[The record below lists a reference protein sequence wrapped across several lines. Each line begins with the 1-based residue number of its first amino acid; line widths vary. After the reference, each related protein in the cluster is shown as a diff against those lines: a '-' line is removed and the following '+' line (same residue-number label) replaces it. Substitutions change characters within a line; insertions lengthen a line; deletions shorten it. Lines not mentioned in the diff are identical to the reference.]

1 MLFTL
6 KKVNGLLVKTSLI
19 TVDEELIEKARA
31 QQEGYV
37 KSGILSGNYIED
49 QWILNGQTHRSKINF
64 GRKRKALQRV
74 CEMNGMDYRR
84 IVELLKVYTIMRI
97 DVAMPPVLSGQV
109 GFFIDELIRSEMG
122 TVMEAPKAR
131 VDCIRFYID
140 FLELIPGVSQ
150 DYIKLCCEVNVNLNE
165 EIKTKRKDRDHPTR
179 LNEFLS
185 YFALDK
191 ELREWWLRNTDMD
204 KKIYFFPLYLFWII
218 TTILPLRVTEFCVT
232 PLNCIVKKE
241 GKFFL
246 AIRRTRLKGSSSAYP
261 TIRYHMISKD
271 YTVHQYEIPRWIYE
285 EIALYKELTKSYDHP
300 YELLF
305 SVDAVLHLNYGTTRT
320 SDHEKAYG
328 PQELGES
335 IKLFYADVLLKERRY
350 SIVSEEEL
358 LKRSMTEEGTY
369 QMNEQEIMLIHP
381 KETRHL
387 AMINLILR
395 GANPMTIMEFAGHTN
410 ATTSAHYYSNISNLV
425 RCVTKHI
432 YDLSR
437 ASGYNANLTN
447 FIRPNSATLL
457 INLND
462 PYEQVDGGDCYSRNF
477 LAGGTADCQR
487 HEGNCKKCGFFIKA
501 HGAEEGNG
509 GNDEE
514 KDAEIEA
521 GKSID
526 RQMDFYAKM
535 LRDPNLD
542 DKIEEFQVRTLKLEE
557 AVEDFSTQLWQEFMR
572 KSHEKEKDKT

>member
-6 KKVNGLLVKTSLI
+6 KKVNGLLVKTPLI
-19 TVDEELIEKARA
+19 TVDEELIENARA

-37 KSGILSGNYIED
+37 KSGILSGSYIED
-49 QWILNGQTHRSKINF
+49 QWILNSQTHRSKINF
-64 GRKRKALQRV
+64 GRKRKALKRV

-140 FLELIPGVSQ
+140 FLQMIPGVSQ

-191 ELREWWLRNTDMD
+191 ELREWWHGNTDMD

-241 GKFFL
+241 GIYFL

-261 TIRYHMISKD
+261 TIRYHMISRD

-305 SVDAVLHLNYGTTRT
+305 SVDAVLHLNYGTTST

-328 PQELGES
+328 PRELGES

-369 QMNEQEIMLIHP
+369 QMNEKEIMLILP

-462 PYEQVDGGDCYSRNF
+462 PYEQVDGGYCYSRNF

-487 HEGNCKKCGFFIKA
+487 YEGNCKKCGFFIKA

-572 KSHEKEKDKT
+572 KSHEKEKDKA